1 MQTETRALRVA
12 ALSVAVFF
20 FTIAALGFIPG
31 VTTNFDD
38 LSFAGHHS
46 EAKLLGLFQV
56 SVLHNLVHMVFGIAG
71 LLLARTAARSY
82 LIGCGLIYFAVWVY
96 GIAIDHD
103 SAANVV
109 PVNTADNWL
118 HLFFC
123 VAMMGLG
130 LGLNNRVTEVQQS

>member
-1 MQTETRALRVA
+1 MRTETRALNVA

-20 FTIAALGFIPG
+20 LTIAALGFVPG
-31 VTTNFDD
+31 VTSNFDD

-46 EAKLLGLFQV
+46 QAKLLGIFQV
-56 SVLHNLVHMVFGIAG
+56 SVLHNLVHLAFGLAG
-71 LLLARTAARSY
+71 LALARTAARSY
-82 LIGCGLIYFAVWVY
+82 LIGCGLVYFAVWVY

-103 SAANVV
+103 SVANIV

-123 VAMMGLG
+123 LAMIGLG
-130 LGLNNRVTEVQQS
+130 IGLNNRVAASSEA